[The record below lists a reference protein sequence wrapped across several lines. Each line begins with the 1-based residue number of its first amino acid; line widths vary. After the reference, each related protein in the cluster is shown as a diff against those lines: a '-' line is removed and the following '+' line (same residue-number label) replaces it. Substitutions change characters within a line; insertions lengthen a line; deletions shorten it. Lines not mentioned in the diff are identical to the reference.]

1 MTQVHKYRRHCQMI
15 PDEYLQMSLTS
26 CPGLSNKVLCHNS
39 AQQDDLVQDWP
50 DGRVGSGALSLLQA
64 SEDT

>member
-1 MTQVHKYRRHCQMI
+1 MI

-39 AQQDDLVQDWP
+39 AQQDDVVQDWP
-50 DGRVGSGALSLLQA
+50 DGRVGSGALFLLQA